1 MGLTDSIID
10 SLALSRAIGSDWLV
24 SGKDILSV
32 LLIFDLPQGLNKYW
46 MSIHIF
52 L

>member
-10 SLALSRAIGSDWLV
+10 SLALSKAIGSDWLV

-32 LLIFDLPQGLNKYW
+32 LLIFDLPQGLK
-46 MSIHIF
+46 
-52 L
+52 